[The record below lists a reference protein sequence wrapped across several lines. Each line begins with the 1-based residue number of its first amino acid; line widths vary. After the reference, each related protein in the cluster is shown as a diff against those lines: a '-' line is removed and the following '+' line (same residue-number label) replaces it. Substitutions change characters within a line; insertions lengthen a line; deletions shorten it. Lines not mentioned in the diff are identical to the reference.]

1 MVRSPGW
8 REAHDVPPG
17 PIRDG
22 AFPGG
27 VACPRAR
34 LQGIPKRARLGW
46 IMSPEKTTL
55 SQVLAGVSSLPRRR
69 FLQVVFV
76 GLAAAPV
83 RDALTASAS
92 AGRPSAEE
100 EGQSLAA
107 ELRRHPPALSTAG
120 TLRRRDPRGRWLP
133 ALPVQLEI
141 RGDDAFWESLY
152 RVFAPSGALFETL
165 SISHAAGR
173 GSQYALRRAGDAD
186 SAAGGR
192 ALEGNATAVPFAE
205 SDFWLCDLGLEFLH
219 WPAQR
224 IAKTEMRKGRSCR
237 VLESL
242 NPNPEP
248 GVYARVLAWVDI
260 ESGGLMRAEAFGPD
274 GRRLKEF
281 NIGSLQK
288 INGRFHLK
296 SMEIRDARTDARTRL
311 EFELEISD

>member
-1 MVRSPGW
+1 VPDP
-8 REAHDVPPG
+8 EA
-17 PIRDG
+17 
-22 AFPGG
+22 
-27 VACPRAR
+27 
-34 LQGIPKRARLGW
+34 QLG
-46 IMSPEKTTL
+46 STL
-55 SQVLAGVSSLPRRR
+55 SRPVRAVKRRW
-69 FLQVVFV
+69 FLQLV
-76 GLAAAPV
+76 
-83 RDALTASAS
+83 ALASA
-92 AGRPSAEE
+92 AGPGFRASPAGTPTVRPSAEE
-100 EGQSLAA
+100 EGRVLAA
-107 ELRRHPPALSTAG
+107 ELRQHPPALSTSG
-120 TLRRRDPRGRWLP
+120 SLRRRDAKGRWLP

-152 RVFAPSGALFETL
+152 RVFAPSGAWFETL
-165 SISHAAGR
+165 SISHTAGR

-186 SAAGGR
+186 SAAVGR

-260 ESGGLMRAEAFGPD
+260 ESGGLMRAEAFGSD

-311 EFELEISD
+311 EFELEISE